1 MSKRLK
7 DEGLHRNNVTPI
19 RKNLSEAANDSTRSE
34 RNTKLLWVAG
44 AVGWVSV
51 GIVRGVIFC
60 LLLWL
65 RIPLKMLL
73 GCISIMAFIGV
84 LLSWGV
90 FNDLSMVPGFI
101 GIGLSCTALTWTYDL
116 VLRWLEPSK

>member
-1 MSKRLK
+1 MSKK
-7 DEGLHRNNVTPI
+7 MKKGDFIGSNVTPI
-19 RKNLSEAANDSTRSE
+19 RKDVLSAANDTTASE
-34 RNTKLLWVAG
+34 RNEKLRWLAG
-44 AVGWVSV
+44 AVCWVSV

-101 GIGLSCTALTWTYDL
+101 GIGLSCTALAWCYDL
-116 VLRWLEPSK
+116 ILSWLEPSK

>member
-7 DEGLHRNNVTPI
+7 NDDFKGSNVTPI
-19 RKNLSEAANDSTRSE
+19 RKDMLKAANDSTVSE
-34 RNTKLLWVAG
+34 RNAKLRWLAG

-84 LLSWGV
+84 LISWGV
-90 FNDLSMVPGFI
+90 FSDLSMVPGFI
-101 GIGLSCTALTWTYDL
+101 GIGLSCTALAWCYDL
-116 VLRWLEPSK
+116 VLSWLEPSK

>member
-7 DEGLHRNNVTPI
+7 NGDLHTSNVTPI
-19 RKNLSEAANDSTRSE
+19 RKGVSEAANDNIRAE
-34 RNTKLLWVAG
+34 RNAKLLWLAG
-44 AVGWVSV
+44 AIGWVSV

-60 LLLWL
+60 LMLWL

-73 GCISIMAFIGV
+73 GCISIMAFVGV

-101 GIGLSCTALTWTYDL
+101 AIGLSCTALTWTYDL